1 MIISSTR
8 GGASREG
15 TERVG
20 WGWVWEGAERFRRG
34 ISARPTNEFAVYAYI
49 TDALWRVENSVD
61 FPPDMWIFGM
71 EYRIGDKFGAG
82 VEVNF
87 REQFIF
93 G

>member
-1 MIISSTR
+1 MGVGVGRRRAFSPR
-8 GGASREG
+8 DLRASN
-15 TERVG
+15 ERVHG
-20 WGWVWEGAERFRRG
+20 VCIYYG
-34 ISARPTNEFAVYAYI
+34 
-49 TDALWRVENSVD
+49 WRVENSVD